1 MLDILDHG
9 NGAIRKISQV
19 IILSQLNY
27 YPGQSTDVRTQEYI
41 ICFLKKSH
49 EMSKHYTC
57 LGNQQNKEITGH
69 VLDKVQLAT
78 YCRRKSSYIMVSEFW
93 MHKAADQDAS
103 VPALSLFNISE
114 ESLS

>member
-1 MLDILDHG
+1 
-9 NGAIRKISQV
+9 
-19 IILSQLNY
+19 
-27 YPGQSTDVRTQEYI
+27 
-41 ICFLKKSH
+41 
-49 EMSKHYTC
+49 MSKHYTC

-78 YCRRKSSYIMVSEFW
+78 YCRRKSSYIMLSEFW

-103 VPALSLFNISE
+103 VPALNIFNISE